1 MSLQQN
7 VDSPNAKLNLRLL
20 KQLLEM
26 HRPSYESNAWLHKFI
41 DPRMPPGASKVQD
54 EYGNVFVLVGDGEQA
69 DVAFTCHT
77 DTVARANSKPPKVKM
92 TKGGVMFVS
101 NPHEADCLG
110 ADDAAGIY
118 IMLEMLEHGVTGR
131 YCFFRDEEVGCQG
144 SSWSVKDRTGFWTGV
159 KAMISFDRRGDGI
172 ITQQRFARCC
182 SDEFA
187 LELANR
193 LGRPASAL
201 QSGIYTDSAEFMHEV
216 PECTNVGVGYMHEHT
231 PDEVLDTVILED
243 LLQHCVAPGTFSN
256 LPIERVPVPYSGW
269 GMLTSDY
276 PEDEDPDLL
285 SMFRELSQ
293 LGKPELTRWILDNPE
308 RAAVYI
314 MIFSDYGFKQDI
326 IEVGTKVIKDWGG
339 FDELA
344 A

>member
-7 VDSPNAKLNLRLL
+7 EHKPKLNVRLL

-69 DVAFTCHT
+69 DIAFTCHT

-182 SDEFA
+182 SDTFA
-187 LELANR
+187 LELAKR

-201 QSGIYTDSAEFMHEV
+201 QSGIYTDSAEFMQEV

-269 GMLTSDY
+269 GMLASDY

-293 LGKPELTRWILDNPE
+293 LGKPELMRWILDNPE

-326 IEVGTKVIKDWGG
+326 IETGTKVIKDWGG